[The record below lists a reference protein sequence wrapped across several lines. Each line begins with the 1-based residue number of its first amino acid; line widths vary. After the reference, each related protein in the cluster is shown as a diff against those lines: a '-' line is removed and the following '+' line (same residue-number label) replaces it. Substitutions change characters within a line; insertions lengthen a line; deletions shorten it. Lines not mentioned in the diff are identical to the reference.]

1 MCGRFTLRTPT
12 NALVEQFGLKAQVQL
27 PLRYNIAPTQEV
39 AAIRILSEVGTRQLD
54 MLRWGLIPPWAKDPT
69 IGGRMINARRETVS
83 TKPSFRSAF
92 KHRRCLVTTDGYYEW
107 KKLGGR
113 KQPYYIRMQDERP
126 FAFAGLW
133 ETWRG
138 GPADSME
145 TPLVTC
151 TIITTEANELSRPI
165 HHRMP
170 VILEP
175 DHYDVWLD
183 LELDRPEP
191 LQSLLVPYRSEEMV
205 AVAVT
210 TYVNRPSN
218 DDPKCIK
225 AQEA

>member
-1 MCGRFTLRTPT
+1 M
-12 NALVEQFGLKAQVQL
+12 KAQVQL

-39 AAIRILSEVGTRQLD
+39 AAIRILSEVGTRRLD
-54 MLRWGLIPPWAKDPT
+54 MLRWGLIPPWAKDPS
-69 IGGRMINARRETVS
+69 IGGRMINARRETVA

-92 KHRRCLVTTDGYYEW
+92 KHRRCLVTADGYYEW
-107 KKLGGR
+107 KKFDGR

-175 DHYDVWLD
+175 DHYDMWLD

-191 LQSLLVPYRSEEMV
+191 LQSLLLPYRSEEMV